1 MQYNE
6 FLVILR
12 REFLSLPLAL
22 ASGCRRRSSGYP
34 GYAFVALTEGRA
46 LAVVDLLAFALRRQI
61 PLPAAPSE
69 VAAPDGGPA
78 VYALL
83 PEAGIVCEIDSSRLE
98 ISRRISTRARLLH
111 MKSAPGSK
119 TLWLLASEP
128 QQLMALSLDDFRIQT
143 RLSLPAPPV
152 DFDLSPDGTL
162 AAVTFGD
169 TGLLSLVDLRQNRVQ
184 RPVPAGKSCEI
195 VCFRPDGR
203 HVLAADP
210 AERRLSVVSSET
222 GQRITSLAVAIRPR
236 HFCFKNDGGEL
247 FLTGEGLDAVVI
259 VSPYSTEVTE
269 TVLAGRA
276 PGPMAVSRSPEYLF
290 VANPPSG
297 DVTILDVE
305 TRRVVAVAPVG
316 QEPGPILITPDDR
329 YALILDRATGS
340 MAVIRLTSIL
350 PRRTRGAPLFTA
362 IPVGLNP
369 VSVAVAAMT

>member
-1 MQYNE
+1 M
-6 FLVILR
+6 LR
-12 REFLSLPLAL
+12 REFLPLPLAL
-22 ASGCRRRSSGYP
+22 ASGCRRRRPGYP
-34 GYAFVALTEGRA
+34 GYAFVALANGRA

-69 VAAPDGGPA
+69 VVALNRRPA

-83 PEAGIVCEIDSSRLE
+83 PEAALICEVDSSRLE
-98 ISRRISTRARLLH
+98 ISRRLSTRARLLQ
-111 MKSAPGSK
+111 MKAAPDGRV
-119 TLWLLASEP
+119 LWLSAAEP
-128 QQLMALSLDDFRIQT
+128 RQLIAVSLDDFRIQT
-143 RLSLPAPPV
+143 RLSLPALPF
-152 DFDLSPDGTL
+152 DFDVSPDGTL
-162 AAVTFGD
+162 AAVAFGD
-169 TGLLSLVDLRQNRVQ
+169 TGLLSLVDLRQNRVR
-184 RPVPAGKSCEI
+184 RPVPAGKSCEF
-195 VCFRPDGR
+195 VCFRRDGR

-222 GQRITSLAVAIRPR
+222 GQHITSLAVAIRPR

-316 QEPGPILITPDDR
+316 QEPGPILLTPDDR

-369 VSVAVAAMT
+369 VSVAVAHVT

>member
-1 MQYNE
+1 VISRRQ
-6 FLVILR
+6 FLP
-12 REFLSLPLAL
+12 LPLAL
-22 ASGCRRRSSGYP
+22 PAACRRRSPGYP
-34 GYAFVALTEGRA
+34 GYAFVALGEGRA

-69 VAAPDGGPA
+69 VIAPPGGPA

-83 PEAGIVCEIDSSRLE
+83 PEAGLICEADSSRLQ
-98 ISRRISTRARLLH
+98 ITRRLSTRARLLR
-111 MKSAPGSK
+111 MKAAPGRG
-119 TLWLLASEP
+119 TLWLLAAEP
-128 QQLMALSLDDFRIQT
+128 RQLMAVSLDDFQIKT
-143 RLSLPAPPV
+143 RLNLPAQPF
-152 DFDLSPDGTL
+152 DFDLSPDGNL

-169 TGLLSLVDLRQNRVQ
+169 AGLLSLVDLQQNRVH
-184 RPVPAGKSCEI
+184 PPAPAGQSCEI

-203 HVLAADP
+203 QVLTANP
-210 AERRLSVVSSET
+210 AERRLAVISAET
-222 GQRITSLAVAIRPR
+222 RQWVTSLSVAIRPR

-247 FLTGEGLDAVVI
+247 FVTGEGMDAVVI

-305 TRRVVAVAPVG
+305 TRRVVAVTPVG
-316 QEPGPILITPDDR
+316 QKPGPIQITPDDR
-329 YALILDRATGS
+329 YALILDQATGS
-340 MAVIRLTSIL
+340 VAVIRLASIL

-369 VSVAVAAMT
+369 RSIAIAAMT

>member
-1 MQYNE
+1 LQYNE
-6 FLVILR
+6 FLVISR
-12 REFLSLPLAL
+12 RQFLPLPLAL
-22 ASGCRRRSSGYP
+22 PAACRRRSPGYP
-34 GYAFVALTEGRA
+34 GYAFVALGEGRA

-69 VAAPDGGPA
+69 VIAPPGGPA

-83 PEAGIVCEIDSSRLE
+83 PEAGLICEADSSRLQ
-98 ISRRISTRARLLH
+98 ITRRLSTRARLLR
-111 MKSAPGSK
+111 MKAAPGRG
-119 TLWLLASEP
+119 TLWLLAAEP
-128 QQLMALSLDDFRIQT
+128 RQLMAVSLDDFQIKT
-143 RLSLPAPPV
+143 RLNLPAQPF
-152 DFDLSPDGTL
+152 DFDLSPDGNL

-169 TGLLSLVDLRQNRVQ
+169 AGLLSLVDLQQNRVH
-184 RPVPAGKSCEI
+184 PPAPAGQSCEI

-203 HVLAADP
+203 QVLTANP
-210 AERRLSVVSSET
+210 AERRLAVISAET
-222 GQRITSLAVAIRPR
+222 RQWVTSLSVAIRPR

-247 FLTGEGLDAVVI
+247 FVTGEGMDAVVI

-305 TRRVVAVAPVG
+305 TRRVVAVTPVG
-316 QEPGPILITPDDR
+316 QKPGPIQITPDDR
-329 YALILDRATGS
+329 YALILDQATGS
-340 MAVIRLTSIL
+340 VAVIRLASIL

-369 VSVAVAAMT
+369 RSIAIAAMT